1 MYKDWQFK
9 DGALSPDAGDV
20 ANAQSS
26 ETPVLGVRIVRD
38 NFGVAHIFA
47 TGPTEQAI
55 EENIA
60 FGVGYAQAEERLFQM
75 EVLRHAGEGTPS
87 ELVGPGPN
95 NSYSTMDFTS
105 GATPRPTRSASPRSR
120 PTSVPASRPRSRPS
134 PPASTTLPSTPASCP
149 PASRSTATCPSPSG
163 RRPTPLPSRSSRPSR
178 WASRPATSLATSPGP
193 AAEEPVRHQPGRR
206 HLQRPAVLSRTRSPR
221 SASPTTNP
229 RRSHFYIGRESPRG

>member
-87 ELVGPGPN
+87 ELVGPGAN
-95 NSYSTMDFTS
+95 NSYSTMDFTVRRDSQTDAERLTQIATHISS
-105 GATPRPTRSASPRSR
+105 GQQASLTPFTAGINYLTLHPGQLPARFALNGDLPIPERAPTDALAIQIFEAKQVGESAGNELGYEP
-120 PTSVPASRPRSRPS
+120 
-134 PPASTTLPSTPASCP
+134 
-149 PASRSTATCPSPSG
+149 
-163 RRPTPLPSRSSRPSR
+163 
-178 WASRPATSLATSPGP
+178 WPG
-193 AAEEPVRHQPGRR
+193 G
-206 HLQRPAVLSRTRSPR
+206 
-221 SASPTTNP
+221 
-229 RRSHFYIGRESPRG
+229 